1 MPTAPVAP
9 TTAFRLGEKTADP
22 LQMYL
27 SDIFT
32 IPVNLAGT
40 CAMSRPCGVAGG
52 LAGGIFSQL
61 LVLSSRGLPG
71 RLGAFARERPVAF
84 GAACGLLLAV
94 IGLASGGTTY
104 GTGYHEA
111 RKIVESTEALP
122 ATYGMFKWLASLVSY
137 ISGIPGGL
145 FSPSL
150 AVGAGLGAKLAWL
163 DGTPVNDFLLP
174 GLFILGIYGLA
185 TLFLMVGLVWR
196 ASPGFLR
203 RLDLRLGRHWSWAG
217 TMLVGA
223 VLVAWI
229 LYEFAIFPD
238 RMVLQPILIGVGA
251 LMVAIPLLPSMR
263 GFFATST

>member
-1 MPTAPVAP
+1 MTAGGGFDLKIADHVSL
-9 TTAFRLGEKTADP
+9 RLGQGEYFMTRFGSYT
-22 LQMYL
+22 QN
-27 SDIFT
+27 
-32 IPVNLAGT
+32 NLRISTGIVFAIEE
-40 CAMSRPCGVAGG
+40 MSRSFEERTSGTIITAVIVAGAVTLAFMGDYTYFGHTSASFGFGEGWIAVGVCGVAGG

-150 AVGAGLGAKLAWL
+150 AVGAGLGANLARL
-163 DGTPVNDFLLP
+163 ELRVIIDEVLNRLP
-174 GLFILGIYGLA
+174 D
-185 TLFLMVGLVWR
+185 MEQ
-196 ASPGFLR
+196 
-203 RLDLRLGRHWSWAG
+203 AG
-217 TMLVGA
+217 
-223 VLVAWI
+223 
-229 LYEFAIFPD
+229 
-238 RMVLQPILIGVGA
+238 
-251 LMVAIPLLPSMR
+251 
-263 GFFATST
+263 